1 MMFNCICSF
10 ESFMQ
15 LLSRAKIIKLPI
27 MKVTEIMSL
36 KFRLCS
42 ISDLNLH
49 VTHHFSA
56 NYAIVK
62 S

>member
-36 KFRLCS
+36 
-42 ISDLNLH
+42 N
-49 VTHHFSA
+49 VQVVQHFGS
-56 NYAIVK
+56 
-62 S
+62 